1 MSNHDLHLH
10 EEILLLALRDR
21 EGTVASSVFYHHAIA
36 GAVLAELLLRGRLD
50 VEVDRKK
57 KFIRLLDS
65 TPVGDP
71 VIDECLEKVRL
82 AKKRAQ
88 APTWVSR
95 FSAVKNLKHRVARRL
110 CDFGILR
117 AGEDKVLLIF
127 TRKIYP
133 EIDPGP
139 ERALR
144 DRLHRAVFTESGDVD
159 ARTIVLVS
167 LANAS
172 GLLRVTFGKKEV
184 KARKDRI
191 ERIVNREVSGR
202 ATAEAIQAVQAAI
215 LAASIVPI
223 ITTTA
228 AVR

>member
-1 MSNHDLHLH
+1 MGDNDLHLH

-21 EGTVASSVFYHHAIA
+21 EGTVVSSVFYHHAIA

-50 VEVDRKK
+50 VEEDRRK

-65 TPVGDP
+65 TPIGDP
-71 VIDECLEKVRL
+71 VVDECLEKVRL
-82 AKKRAQ
+82 ARKRAQ
-88 APTWVSR
+88 ATTWVSR
-95 FSAVKNLKHRVARRL
+95 FSGIKNLKHRVAQRL
-110 CDFGILR
+110 CERGILLS
-117 AGEDKVLLIF
+117 GEDKVLLLF

-133 EIDPGP
+133 EIDPAP

-144 DRLHRAVFTESGDVD
+144 ERLYRAVFTDSDEVD
-159 ARTIVLVS
+159 PRTVVLVS
-167 LANAS
+167 LTNAS

-191 ERIVNREVSGR
+191 ERVVNGEVSGR

-215 LAASIVPI
+215 VAAAIVPI
-223 ITTTA
+223 IVTTA
-228 AVR
+228 VR